1 MLNLLM
7 RKHRFYRCRFSDEMK
22 KVDFMGDGVNMK
34 KFFLISCGIMM
45 FVSFLFGCKAEKDDL
60 TWTNQNAVYAYVKAG
75 YEEGILNNVEAA
87 FESYSFQKV
96 YVTEKN
102 TNQWT
107 PLSLLFVLENSGTV
121 SQQAFIELLNKD
133 ERINHASKCRDLPFE
148 TVDTRYIEREKDT
161 VSVGETLSLTIK
173 GNIDYYVQPFDFR
186 GLFVQPKRNK
196 NYTVKDF
203 RGIDLKSVKKEENGW
218 LYLELKEEG
227 DFNLIKASDKISR
240 LSSIDITEPDKSNFC
255 VIPPI
260 WQVSDP
266 SIAEFEDPN
275 CIPTAV
281 LRGILPGEVVV
292 DFGGVKC
299 NIVIK

>member
-7 RKHRFYRCRFSDEMK
+7 RKNRFYRCRLADEMK

-173 GNIDYYVQPFDFR
+173 RNIDYYVQPFDFG

-203 RGIDLKSVKKEENGW
+203 RGIDLKSVKKEENDW

-227 DFNLIKASDKISR
+227 YFNLIKASDKISR

-260 WQVSDP
+260 WQVFDP
-266 SIAEFEDPN
+266 SIAEFEDPY

-299 NIVIK
+299 NIAVK